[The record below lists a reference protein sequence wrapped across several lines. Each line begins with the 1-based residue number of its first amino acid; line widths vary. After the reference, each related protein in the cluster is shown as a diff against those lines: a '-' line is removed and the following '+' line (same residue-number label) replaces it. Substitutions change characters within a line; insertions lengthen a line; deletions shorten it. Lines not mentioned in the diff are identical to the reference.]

1 MHTNNKQ
8 ETRES
13 TSLRVA
19 PDFLR
24 VIPKVNLIYV
34 RDNGSLEEKKS
45 GGTTVRCIFSLY
57 TPNIPM
63 APGKSGEQGK
73 SH

>member
-1 MHTNNKQ
+1 MHTNKQ

-34 RDNGSLEEKKS
+34 RDNGALEEKS
-45 GGTTVRCIFSLY
+45 GGTTVGCIFSLY

-63 APGKSGEQGK
+63 APDKSGEQGK